1 MYFSPNI
8 PLTLNRDFPVEGKN
22 NQQVYKKESWLLIV
36 QQQNPVGKNVRQG
49 LFMTVRPIF
58 LARLWSC
65 KPTGKS
71 KGFLDDRPGL
81 GGWTELVKW
90 RAVNILQV
98 PEVESDVGKSDVC
111 KEGCN

>member
-36 QQQNPVGKNVRQG
+36 QQQNPVRKNVRQG

-58 LARLWSC
+58 WPDSDPASQLASQRALWMI
-65 KPTGKS
+65 
-71 KGFLDDRPGL
+71 DQ
-81 GGWTELVKW
+81 GGV
-90 RAVNILQV
+90 
-98 PEVESDVGKSDVC
+98 VGQSW
-111 KEGCN
+111 